1 MIKRFAPTWVA
12 AISFAALAL
21 LATPAVAQD
30 AEYPPPPPPD
40 DQQDPGQPPP
50 EVDYGRPV
58 EPPPAPPSTALQC
71 APCEQRQSPAVA
83 HHGLLLMGFV
93 GLNMFAGKGILDDSS
108 GGLSLSL
115 GPGLRLGGL
124 IGVHATPW
132 ISVNGE
138 LTVDFMN
145 TDDMYGYWVTGGRR
159 FVLALSPLAHLAA
172 SSSGNIEV
180 AVGPKLGMRFLSMTS
195 HSSATFSARGYLV
208 GLNAGVFVRGGTVM
222 LGGLVSFE
230 LSRTSE
236 ACNDNYCG
244 IDTTSVPFERVASVS
259 GSVLF

>member
-1 MIKRFAPTWVA
+1 MSKRVVTA
-12 AISFAALAL
+12 FAASSLVAFAL
-21 LATPAVAQD
+21 LAAPAAAQD
-30 AEYPPPPPPD
+30 EYPPAPPPD
-40 DQQDPGQPPP
+40 DQEVPVPLPP

-58 EPPPAPPSTALQC
+58 EAPPPPSAAQQC
-71 APCEQRQSPAVA
+71 APCEQRQPPPAVA
-83 HHGLLLMGFV
+83 HHGFLLMGFV
-93 GLNMFAGKGILDDSS
+93 GVNVFAGKGILDDSA
-108 GGLSLSL
+108 GLSLSV

-124 IGVHATPW
+124 IGAHLTPW

-145 TDDMYGYWVTGGRR
+145 TDDMYGTWVTGGRR
-159 FVLALSPLAHLAA
+159 FVLAASPLVHLSA

-180 AVGPKLGMRFLSMTS
+180 ALGPKLGMRYLSMTS
-195 HSSATFSARGYLV
+195 HSPATFSAKGYLV

-222 LGGLVSFE
+222 LGGLFSFE

-236 ACNDNYCG
+236 ACNADYCG
-244 IDTTSVPFERVASVS
+244 ADTSGVPFERVASLS